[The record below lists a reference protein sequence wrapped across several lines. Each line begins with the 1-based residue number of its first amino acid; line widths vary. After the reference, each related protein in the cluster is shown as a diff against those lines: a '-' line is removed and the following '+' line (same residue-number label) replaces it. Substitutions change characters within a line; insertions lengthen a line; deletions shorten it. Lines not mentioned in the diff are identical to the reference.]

1 MDLNTLWFI
10 LISVLFIGYF
20 VLEGFDLGVGILL
33 PFIGKT
39 DLKRRVLINTIG
51 PHWDGNEVWLI
62 TAGGAMFAAFPN
74 WYATLFSG
82 FYLPLFL
89 ILIALIVRGV
99 AFEFRSKDDDPRWR
113 SLWDWAI
120 FVGSLVP
127 SLLWGVAFTN
137 FVRGVPIDQSMTYVG
152 GFFNLLNLYALL
164 GGAVSLLGFTLQ
176 GAIFLSLKT
185 KDEICEASQNAARRL
200 WLPTFIALVA
210 YVIATYFFTD
220 VISQLGINP
229 GPVPIFAVLALLS
242 VGYFVYQR
250 RSGWAFMLHS
260 LSIVLAVTTIFLILF
275 PRVMVSSLDPVWS
288 LTIYNAASGP
298 NTLRTMTIVTLIFL
312 PFVLGYQVWSY
323 WVFRKRISAKA
334 EELHY

>member
-89 ILIALIVRGV
+89 ILIA
-99 AFEFRSKDDDPRWR
+99 
-113 SLWDWAI
+113 I

-185 KDEICEASQNAARRL
+185 EDEICEASQNAARRL
-200 WLPTFIALVA
+200 WLPTFIVLVA

-250 RSGWAFMLHS
+250 RSGWAFLLHS

-275 PRVMVSSLDPVWS
+275 PRVMVSSLDPAWS

-312 PFVLGYQVWSY
+312 PLVLGYQIWSY
-323 WVFRKRISAKA
+323 WVFRKRISAKV